1 MIIETV
7 VRKYLQDALKVNA
20 YTEKESPMP
29 AEYVLIE
36 KTGSGGENFIYT
48 AQLAIQSYST
58 SQAEAAD
65 LNERVKAAMAEIN
78 KLTNVSKCTLN
89 SDYNDPDENIKI
101 HRYQAVFDLVYM

>member
-1 MIIETV
+1 MIIEEV
-7 VRKYLQDALKVNA
+7 IRAYLQDALKVNA

-29 AEYVLIE
+29 DEYVLIE
-36 KTGSGGENFIYT
+36 KTAGGGENFIYT

-65 LNERVKAAMAEIN
+65 LNERVKAAMSEAAS
-78 KLTNVSKCTLN
+78 LTNVSKCTLN